1 MTRWTWAYGFAGVA
15 ALLIACG
22 DQDVPSGPTAVST
35 ESPTAALAPA
45 RPTPNTTLK
54 ATPTASLRPT
64 PSPSSTPTPT
74 PTARESAALHLAEQ
88 VPWFREPPGAAGA
101 EAARLLVELWLRD
114 DGLGRAVAGLPW
126 IAAAP
131 VGEGVPTALSALRDI
146 ADADQELAMRVLGYP
161 WVAADVLSR
170 DE

>member
-1 MTRWTWAYGFAGVA
+1 MHLPRNLLRTETGETMTRWTWAYGFAGVA

-88 VPWFREPPGAAGA
+88 
-101 EAARLLVELWLRD
+101 
-114 DGLGRAVAGLPW
+114 
-126 IAAAP
+126 
-131 VGEGVPTALSALRDI
+131 
-146 ADADQELAMRVLGYP
+146 ELAMRVLGYP
-161 WVAADVLSR
+161 WVAADVLGR